1 MTKKESR
8 GDDNRDLYLLAVEM
22 ADRIS
27 SRRLTANSFY
37 LILEAS
43 LVALGSTSFISSGV
57 GGEWKQLASSVVGV
71 AVSAVWWLA
80 LKSYRDLNRAKFQ
93 VITAMESKM
102 ATRLFSEEWTILKA
116 DPVESWRSRYAELG
130 TAERVVPVIFAC
142 LYAFQTVMGFVLG
155 P

>member
-1 MTKKESR
+1 MS
-8 GDDNRDLYLLAVEM
+8 DDGTTGNNRDLYLLAVEM

-37 LILEAS
+37 LVLEAS
-43 LVALGSTSFISSGV
+43 LVALGSTSFISSGT

-80 LKSYRDLNRAKFQ
+80 LKSYRDLNRAKFK
-93 VITAMESKM
+93 VITQLESDM
-102 ATRLFSEEWTILKA
+102 STRLFTDEWALLKS
-116 DPVESWRSRYAELG
+116 DPIKRWQPRYAELG
-130 TAERVVPVIFAC
+130 TAERVVPIMFGCV
-142 LYAFQTVMGFVLG
+142 YVFQAVMGFVLK